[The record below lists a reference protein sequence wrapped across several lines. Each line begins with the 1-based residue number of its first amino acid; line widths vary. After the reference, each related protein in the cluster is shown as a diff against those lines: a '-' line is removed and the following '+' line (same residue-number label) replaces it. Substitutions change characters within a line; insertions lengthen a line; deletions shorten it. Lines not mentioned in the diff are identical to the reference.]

1 MGEKQNVFEGVT
13 ITLKKRKLSMSG
25 DDLGHTDKK
34 IPEENYVVWGHF
46 DQMTIKYIDDWS
58 KWAPYHTETISLKD
72 EYMDKYNIK
81 AYFPEQTKRII
92 YQSYGFDYQIWR
104 DTKAEYPFI
113 ITSVVNISDEY
124 ARMILKAG
132 KTICDAFSE
141 LTLECMKEGKI
152 EEKWPQMHC
161 VFLPTIGFSDFVL
174 MFKTAELKSVL
185 DLIELLKQKMCG
197 RVPCLSNAYTMIGF
211 CERGLDKL
219 TPASVGGIK
228 LAIRF
233 CLKDGVAV
241 KDFYSYFAS
250 LMGNKIEKSYAVLGD
265 ADFMIVSDI
274 ELKQV
279 MPLYFKNTEPG
290 IFHPE
295 HDIFKYYI
303 RSMQSEIRVNVL
315 DTSTGGTAAAESRE
329 EKNIEDYKN
338 EYLEL
343 IEKLKDFMGK
353 NKIPGRVVYGIQI
366 VMKRF
371 LQLIQSRH
379 CFDMEYI
386 VGNAFFNFAK
396 CIEKNIEIIDAA
408 GDEEKYSEI
417 QEMLDAMNRFREK
430 IGDYLA
436 DMQRSDSLFLEGR
449 SLSHPSIGSATKL
462 LFFYNGYIE
471 CMKEALCPQDREKYR
486 FVVTSGGTDQT
497 QAIDLFAHLDP
508 ADAKACS
515 VILMTVPEAS
525 LYDIKSS
532 LFHVQH
538 ELLHFCGERLRK
550 QRVEFILDA
559 VSGYTAVMLGDFF
572 EREQRTVWEPVLSQM
587 NVYMSPAIRKEVE
600 NESEGVFGALTDQL
614 KRDLKKLIYDRV
626 QKELTDRED
635 EAFYYGRYIY
645 AKIYEILEEKVFYT
659 LEDEKRLEFKIYHI
673 FTEYRYDLLRNLRD
687 ILCKNNIL
695 YSNIEFTLASLEKR
709 MRQITD
715 KKNIEYET
723 QDMIIIRCIIALYF
737 GREVQAD
744 EKEIFIAEED
754 SAIDLDTL
762 LLILQ
767 HLFKECYADCMGGKI
782 LETGP
787 ADFLFSFLTEKR
799 NERYAFSTDIVDRLR
814 IIADLQYLY
823 GIKNDLSDDT
833 RKELE
838 SFAQK
843 SKGKNIYNIQAD
855 SLIAW
860 IQKIIRIEG
869 QEERIEVLIN
879 PILKYLRACQK
890 KWGEEGILEKLE
902 DFERLNQCSGV
913 ETPEDTYEFLH
924 CVADNWI
931 HYAEQKR

>member
-1 MGEKQNVFEGVT
+1 MNGKQNVFEGVT

-25 DDLGHTDKK
+25 DDLSYTEKE
-34 IPEENYVVWGHF
+34 ILEENYMVWGHF
-46 DQMTIKYIDDWS
+46 DQMSIKHIDDWS
-58 KWAPYHTETISLKD
+58 KWAPYYTETISLKD

-81 AYFPEQTKRII
+81 AYFPEKAKRDT

-104 DTKAEYPFI
+104 NAEAEYPFI
-113 ITSVVNISDEY
+113 ITSVINISDEY
-124 ARMILKAG
+124 ARTILKDG

-141 LTLECMKEGKI
+141 LILECMKGEKI

-161 VFLPTIGFSDFVL
+161 VFMPTIGFSDFVL

-185 DLIELLKQKMCG
+185 ALIEILKQRMCG

-211 CERGLDKL
+211 CERGLDRL
-219 TPASVGGIK
+219 TPDAVGGIK

-233 CLKDGVAV
+233 GLKDGVSV
-241 KDFYSYFAS
+241 GDFYSYFNS
-250 LMGNKIEKSYAVLGD
+250 LMGNQIERSYAVLGD

-279 MPLYFKNTEPG
+279 MPLYFKNKEPG

-295 HDIFKYYI
+295 HNIFKYYI
-303 RSMQSEIRVNVL
+303 RSMQSEIRINVL
-315 DTSTGGTAAAESRE
+315 DTSTKESAAAESRE

-343 IEKLKDFMGK
+343 VEKLKDFMCK

-366 VMKRF
+366 VMKHF

-386 VGNAFFNFAK
+386 IGNAFSNFAK
-396 CIEKNIEIIDAA
+396 CVEKNIDVIDAVD
-408 GDEEKYSEI
+408 DEEKYLEI

-471 CMKEALCPQDREKYR
+471 CVKEVLCPQDKERYR

-508 ADAKACS
+508 ADAQVCS
-515 VILMTVPEAS
+515 IILMTVPEAS

-532 LFHVQH
+532 LFHVLH

-559 VSGYTAVMLGDFF
+559 VSGYTAAMLGDFF

-587 NVYMSPAIRKEVE
+587 DVYMSSDVKKEVE
-600 NESEGVFGALTDQL
+600 KKAEEAFGDFTAQL
-614 KRDLKKLIYDRV
+614 KSGLKKLICDRV
-626 QKELTDRED
+626 RDELADLND

-645 AKIYEILEEKVFYT
+645 ASLYEILEEKVFYPP
-659 LEDEKRLEFKIYHI
+659 ENGKRLEFGIYYY
-673 FTEYRYDLLRNLRD
+673 FTKYRDNLLKELSA
-687 ILCKNNIL
+687 ILCRNHIL
-695 YSNIEFTLASLEKR
+695 YSNIELTLASLEKR
-709 MRQITD
+709 MQQIKD
-715 KKNIEYET
+715 KKNMEYET
-723 QDMIIIRCIIALYF
+723 QDMKIIRYIIDLYF
-737 GREVQAD
+737 GKEVQIN
-744 EKEIFIAEED
+744 EKEIVIAEGD
-754 SAIDLDTL
+754 SEIELDTL

-767 HLFKECYADCMGGKI
+767 QLFKECYADCMGGKI
-782 LETGP
+782 LETSP

-799 NERYAFSTDIVDRLR
+799 NEKYAFSTDIVDRLR
-814 IIADLQYLY
+814 IITDLQYLY
-823 GIKNDLSDDT
+823 EIKNDLSEDT

-843 SKGKNIYNIQAD
+843 SKGKNTENIQTD

-860 IQKIIRIEG
+860 IQKIITIKG
-869 QEERIEVLIN
+869 QEERIEILIT
-879 PILKYLRACQK
+879 PVLKYLQACRE
-890 KWGEEGILEKLE
+890 KWVEEGILEKLE
-902 DFERLNQCSGV
+902 GFERLNQCSGV
-913 ETPEDTYEFLH
+913 KTPEDTYEFLH

-931 HYAEQKR
+931 RYAEQKR